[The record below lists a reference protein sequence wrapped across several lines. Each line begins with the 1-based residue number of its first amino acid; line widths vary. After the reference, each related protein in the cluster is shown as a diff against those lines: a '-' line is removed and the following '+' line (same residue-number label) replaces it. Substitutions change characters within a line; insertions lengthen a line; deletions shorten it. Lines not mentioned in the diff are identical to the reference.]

1 MMSSLQHNLLRG
13 IVKHTFIIFLQ
24 QCARL
29 LLHRVWTT
37 MLLVAIKRVWIK
49 LLHCL
54 NLARNVLVQVVTAV
68 QQVVLQLRRAIPN
81 LLWVV
86 RFYIYI
92 IFYLLWFVLTCLFL
106 FFNSDQNQDEI
117 LIQPGAIHRAVRFS
131 LQRRVG
137 ETNIIWIQMMSSQ
150 CMRKKVYQTKEKAS
164 KMRALL
170 KC

>member
-1 MMSSLQHNLLRG
+1 MSSLQHNLLRG

-68 QQVVLQLRRAIPN
+68 QQVVLQLRRAIPT

-86 RFYIYI
+86 RFSYLYSVLFIM
-92 IFYLLWFVLTCLFL
+92 IFSNLFIFIFWFGPKSRRNSYLTRCNLSSSS
-106 FFNSDQNQDEI
+106 FFSADESW
-117 LIQPGAIHRAVRFS
+117 RAR
-131 LQRRVG
+131 
-137 ETNIIWIQMMSSQ
+137 WIEEIK
-150 CMRKKVYQTKEKAS
+150 RYF
-164 KMRALL
+164 
-170 KC
+170 